1 MSLPTRRARKARRER
16 DRALSD
22 EGKASRSRRRTYR
35 TLPRTRP
42 APRPTPHLRRPSP
55 TRPRR
60 HRRHGCTS
68 ARPSL
73 PRTSRRGWS
82 PRPPRSRPAAA
93 GRSRPP
99 SRHAPAWRVRPRT
112 STRRRAEW
120 SASRAKVGPLQLRR
134 GVFWS
139 GVSAAKNPR
148 SENVSL
154 LRLRTQLQVSSND
167 IGKRLDARAFHSAR
181 RTPRH
186 PRFPPRAS
194 SRRRGDACEAR
205 HRRPQAAGS
214 HVPVLARGHRC
225 RRPEASKADAVRRPA
240 PRVGLHQRGRGE
252 IQAHG
257 RTGQGTSRAR
267 LWKAPRVAPV
277 IPIRRPRVARGAN
290 APLAWYGFFE
300 FSQRRS
306 PPPRPATSFS
316 RFGGPFLV

>member
-1 MSLPTRRARKARRER
+1 MGCYRRDWLARGFAEMRGCLMSLPTRRARKARRER

-73 PRTSRRGWS
+73 PRTSRRDWS

-167 IGKRLDARAFHSAR
+167 LRKTAR
-181 RTPRH
+181 RSG
-186 PRFPPRAS
+186 FPFRATHAAAPAVPS
-194 SRRRGDACEAR
+194 SRVLPPTRRCA
-205 HRRPQAAGS
+205 
-214 HVPVLARGHRC
+214 
-225 RRPEASKADAVRRPA
+225 
-240 PRVGLHQRGRGE
+240 
-252 IQAHG
+252 
-257 RTGQGTSRAR
+257 
-267 LWKAPRVAPV
+267 
-277 IPIRRPRVARGAN
+277 
-290 APLAWYGFFE
+290 
-300 FSQRRS
+300 
-306 PPPRPATSFS
+306 
-316 RFGGPFLV
+316 